1 MRKTADFRQ
10 PARMLP
16 ARAALLVFLAAISLP
31 PCLAAELQKDTV
43 RAWDRYLE
51 WTQQRVARELSR
63 PDVFLFLNTLPAAE
77 KTDISKRLGAGEI
90 VAGRMQSSVPKGTA
104 FEVPSGEI
112 HHWWG
117 AVLLKNM
124 RLEKLLEFL
133 QDYDHHAGKFA
144 DVERSRLISRDGDH
158 YRFFFRL
165 RRTKAI
171 VTAYYN
177 TDQECRYARHGTNR
191 LSSESQAVRIAEIED
206 AGKAAERELPPG
218 NDRGFL
224 WRLASWWRF
233 EQRGPDVL
241 IELESASLSRDI
253 PYVARVIPGVS
264 SYIRSTP
271 KESLESV
278 LISIRKEMMGR

>member
-1 MRKTADFRQ
+1 MGYLTARF
-10 PARMLP
+10 
-16 ARAALLVFLAAISLP
+16 LP
-31 PCLAAELQKDTV
+31 PCFAAELQKDTV

-51 WTQQRVARELSR
+51 WNQQRVARELSN
-63 PDVFLFLNTLPAAE
+63 PDVFLILNTLPPGQRAE
-77 KTDISKRLGAGEI
+77 ISKRLGTGEI
-90 VAGRMQSSVPKGTA
+90 VAMRMPSSVPKATA
-104 FEVPSGEI
+104 FDVPSGEI
-112 HHWWG
+112 HHWRG
-117 AVLLKNM
+117 AVLLKNV

-133 QDYDHHAGKFA
+133 QDYAHHAGKFA

-171 VTAYYN
+171 VTAYYS
-177 TDQECRYARHGTNR
+177 TDQECRYTRHGTHR
-191 LSSESQAVRIAEIED
+191 LSSESRATRIAEIED
-206 AGKAAERELPPG
+206 AGKATERELPPG